1 MKGLINI
8 FVKKRKEKKSN
19 YKVQGHGW
27 RQGYEKKKNDAPQL
41 EGVYH
46 VFFNFF
52 FFCFLINNFKLQ
64 YVVLNIKKY
73 LNP

>member
-27 RQGYEKKKNDAPQL
+27 RQGYEKKKNDAP
-41 EGVYH
+41 
-46 VFFNFF
+46 
-52 FFCFLINNFKLQ
+52 
-64 YVVLNIKKY
+64 
-73 LNP
+73 

>member
-27 RQGYEKKKNDAPQL
+27 RQGYEKKKKRMHL
-41 EGVYH
+41 S
-46 VFFNFF
+46 
-52 FFCFLINNFKLQ
+52 
-64 YVVLNIKKY
+64 
-73 LNP
+73 